1 MIAPLP
7 AAIAAAATRI
17 APLARRTPV
26 ERAAAVVPDTTT
38 EVWLKME
45 VWQTTGSFK
54 VRGALNR
61 MAQLSAAER
70 AVGVVTA
77 SAGNHAQGVAACAVA
92 LGVHAVIVVAA
103 DASPAKVAALRRYD
117 PQWVELRQM
126 GRDYD
131 EAEAAGIALA
141 RELGRPF
148 ISPYNDPE
156 VIAGQ
161 GTIARELLEDVP
173 DLDVLVVPVGGG
185 GLAAGI
191 GIWAHHVNPAIRVIG
206 VQSVASPAMHAAFAA
221 GQLVTVPLYDSLA
234 DGLAGNIEPGSIT
247 YALCRTHLAEVALV
261 TEAAI
266 ADAMRYLADEQ
277 HVLVEGSGA
286 AGVAALR
293 SGAITVPPGS
303 KVGVILSGRNVS
315 LAWVRRVLGSE

>member
-1 MIAPLP
+1 MSVPRP

-26 ERAAAVVPDTTT
+26 ERSAILADAGS

-45 VWQTTGSFK
+45 IWQATGSFK
-54 VRGALNR
+54 MRGALNR
-61 MAQLSAAER
+61 MSQLNAAER
-70 AVGVVTA
+70 AGGVVTA

-92 LGVHAVIVVAA
+92 LGVQATIVVAL

-117 PQWVELRQM
+117 PQWVELRQL

-141 RELGRPF
+141 RELGCPF

-161 GTIARELLEDVP
+161 GTVASELLEDLP
-173 DLDVLVVPVGGG
+173 DLDVIIVPVGGG

-191 GIWAHHVNPAIRVIG
+191 GIWAHHVDPAIQVIG

-221 GQLVTVPLYDSLA
+221 GGIVTVPLFDSLA

-247 YALCRTHLAEVALV
+247 YTLCREHLASVALV
-261 TEAAI
+261 TEDAI
-266 ADAMRYLADEQ
+266 ADAMRFLAEEQ

-303 KVGVILSGRNVS
+303 RVGVILSGRNVS
-315 LAWVRRVLGSE
+315 LDWVRRVLG

>member
-1 MIAPLP
+1 MITLDP

-26 ERAAAVVPDTTT
+26 ERSALLAEAGNT
-38 EVWLKME
+38 VWLKME
-45 VWQTTGSFK
+45 IWQATGSFK
-54 VRGALNR
+54 MRGALNR
-61 MAQLSAAER
+61 MAQLDATER
-70 AVGVVTA
+70 AGGVVTA

-92 LGVHAVIVVAA
+92 LGIHATIVVAA

-117 PQWVELRQM
+117 AQWVELRQL

-141 RELGRPF
+141 RELERPF
-148 ISPYNDPE
+148 ISPYNDAA

-161 GTIARELLEDVP
+161 GTVAHELLEDLP
-173 DLDVLVVPVGGG
+173 DLDVIVVPVGGG

-191 GIWAHHVNPAIRVIG
+191 GVWAHHVNPAIRVIG
-206 VQSVASPAMHAAFAA
+206 VQSEASPAMHAAFAA
-221 GQLVTVPLYDSLA
+221 GALVTVPLAASLA

-247 YALCRTHLAEVALV
+247 YALCRAHLASVALV
-261 TEAAI
+261 TEDAI
-266 ADAMRYLADEQ
+266 AVAMRYLMETQ

-286 AGVAALR
+286 VGVAALL
-293 SGAITVPPGS
+293 SGAVVVPPGS
-303 KVGVILSGRNVS
+303 RVGVILSGRNVT
-315 LAWVRRVLGSE
+315 LDWVRRVLS

>member
-1 MIAPLP
+1 MTSP
-7 AAIAAAATRI
+7 AWQDIDEAAARI

-26 ERAAAVVPDTTT
+26 ERSSLLADAGSA
-38 EVWLKME
+38 VWLKME
-45 VWQTTGSFK
+45 IWQATGSFK
-54 VRGALNR
+54 MRGAFNR

-70 AVGVVTA
+70 AGGVVTA

-92 LGVHAVIVVAA
+92 LGIHAIIVVAE

-131 EAEAAGIALA
+131 EAEAAGIRLA
-141 RELGRPF
+141 RELALPF
-148 ISPYNDPE
+148 ISPYNDPA

-161 GTIARELLEDVP
+161 GTVARELLEDVP
-173 DLDVLVVPVGGG
+173 DLDVILVPVGGG

-206 VQSVASPAMHAAFAA
+206 VQSVASPAMQAAFAA
-221 GQLVTVPLYDSLA
+221 GQLVTVPLLDSLA
-234 DGLAGNIEPGSIT
+234 DGLAGNIEPGSMT
-247 YALCRTHLAEVALV
+247 YALCREHLESVVLVSEASIAEAMRFLAE
-261 TEAAI
+261 
-266 ADAMRYLADEQ
+266 EQ

-286 AGVAALR
+286 VGVAALQ
-293 SGAITVPPGS
+293 SGAVTVPAGS
-303 KVGVILSGRNVS
+303 KVGVVLSGRNVT
-315 LAWVRRVLGSE
+315 LAWVRRVLA